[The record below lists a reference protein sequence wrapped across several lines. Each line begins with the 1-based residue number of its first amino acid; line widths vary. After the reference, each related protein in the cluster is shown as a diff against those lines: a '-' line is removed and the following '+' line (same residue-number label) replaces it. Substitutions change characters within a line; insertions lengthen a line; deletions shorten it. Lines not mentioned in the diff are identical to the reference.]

1 MSTLKINTL
10 QAVAG
15 GATVP
20 IADVINGTARAWVNF
35 NGTGTVAIRASYNVA
50 GITDNALGDWTVNFT
65 NALADANFC
74 AVPVPNYTEATGV
87 GASAR
92 TIQPKTYTATSVRL
106 IVADGVAGVDCERVN
121 VTIHR

>member
-50 GITDNALGDWTVNFT
+50 SITDNGLGDWTVNFT
-65 NALADANFC
+65 NALPDANYAAC
-74 AVPVPNYTEATGV
+74 PVGNYTEGTGV
-87 GASAR
+87 GASGR
-92 TIQPKTYTATSVRL
+92 PIQPKTYTTTSVRL
-106 IVADGVAGVDCERVN
+106 ISTDGGSGVDMEKVN
-121 VTIHR
+121 VIIHR

>member
-50 GITDNALGDWTVNFT
+50 GITDNGVGDYTANFT
-65 NALADANFC
+65 TAMAD
-74 AVPVPNYTEATGV
+74 TGYSAYGV
-87 GASAR
+87 CGNVSAIEHYLSGYNGAAPTASAFRFR
-92 TIQPKTYTATSVRL
+92 TCTDVGGLVDVAYVSV
-106 IVADGVAGVDCERVN
+106 GV
-121 VTIHR
+121 HR